1 MRKEVEKE
9 RRKERMVDEAG
20 GKDREETPEND
31 GEMDLETEEWAQS
44 PERENQGYQDESR
57 DYTKDY

>member
-1 MRKEVEKE
+1 
-9 RRKERMVDEAG
+9 MVDEAG